1 MNDTPPM
8 MPDCKLDVTSVSV
21 IASNDLFGVSDCG
34 SSWHGFW
41 KLPDRY
47 EAWMGV
53 ATSASNTANGY
64 AMANK
69 AMGKPVEDEN
79 VQHLNRLFS
88 WAYRRA
94 KQYRPD
100 WVKIYRP

>member
-1 MNDTPPM
+1 
-8 MPDCKLDVTSVSV
+8 
-21 IASNDLFGVSDCG
+21 
-34 SSWHGFW
+34 
-41 KLPDRY
+41 
-47 EAWMGV
+47 MGV
-53 ATSASNTANGY
+53 ASSASATANGY

-69 AMGKPVEDEN
+69 AMGRPVEDEN